1 MSLYPLL
8 KDRACINVLKILY
21 DNEVMDKKYT
31 MSYTHVEDHLS
42 VPGSPATLEVLE
54 SAGLIGSEYSEEG
67 ILVLSIT
74 KKGKEFIEQFDK
86 LIEVMNGKKKEKKA
100 YSVKY
105 ELTDVEQ
112 RILIMCAKMKSETG
126 TAVMLKS
133 LTHEVYPYNDPS
145 SKSRSVSNAAK
156 RLEEL
161 NLIKRI
167 KNNNR
172 IFFDVTESG
181 EKVIKEQ
188 FMDSALVS
196 S

>member
-21 DNEVMDKKYT
+21 DNELIDKRYT
-31 MSYTHVEDHLS
+31 MSYTQVEERIS
-42 VPGSPATLEVLE
+42 VSGTHSTLENLE
-54 SAGLIGSEYSEEG
+54 SAGLVSSEYSEEG

-74 KKGKEFIEQFDK
+74 KKGKEFIEQFDR
-86 LIEVMNGKKKEKKA
+86 LIDVMNGKKEDKKA
-100 YSVKY
+100 YQVKY
-105 ELTDVEQ
+105 ELTSAEQ
-112 RILIMCAKMKSETG
+112 RVLIMCSKMRSESG
-126 TAVMLKS
+126 TAVMLKA
-133 LTHEVYPYNDPS
+133 LTQEVYPYTDPL
-145 SKSRSVSNAAK
+145 SKTRAVSNSAK

-172 IFFDVTESG
+172 IFFDVTETG

-188 FMDSALVS
+188 FMDGALIS
-196 S
+196 T